1 MKKFSA
7 LLSVILSLFVLTGC
21 VNTPTEMVQVKD
33 DRPFIMFAAAQPG
46 DVVMLDGIDMGAASH
61 YSAGKSGMR
70 IEPGTHTIQVKRS
83 GVVVLSEK
91 FYVADGVSKTFN
103 IGGGE

>member
-1 MKKFSA
+1 MKKFSV

-46 DVVMLDGIDMGAASH
+46 DVVMLDGIDMGAASD
-61 YSAGKSGMR
+61 YSAGKVGMR
-70 IEPGTHTIQVKRS
+70 IEPGTHVIQVKRS
-83 GVVVLSEK
+83 GAVVLSEK